1 MTNADVAYLNNC
13 KKRPHRTLF
22 GAGAFFDLNTTGAQS
37 KDAEKLV
44 IGKEYLVGS
53 RGDGDHVI
61 FNTYRLEKKEQKPEK
76 EKPAPLYWVLS
87 GELLES
93 VTVTQARAVI
103 NPRFAPFFDKLGR
116 FKQVSVIWPDKN
128 IGSGTFKQADVF
140 PVIYRL
146 ITDRTCQG
154 GAFLTHAELVEA
166 MLVDKEGLAEITP
179 VDNKLGPARTAS
191 NMVAWF
197 SQRYTMSENQYAPWL
212 ERQRIDGTWAY
223 RSTQRTRTSSVTPAA
238 GFPDIEFSAMEGD
251 TKLVTHLQRE
261 RNPQL
266 AVEKRKAV
274 LAATKR
280 LACECC
286 GFEARTRFH
295 DIESPI
301 VEVHH
306 RNQLGG
312 QVGTKKT
319 SLADLAIL
327 CPTCHRAIHQA
338 KDLSVEDFAAK
349 YFSKE

>member
-212 ERQRIDGTWAY
+212 ERQRI
-223 RSTQRTRTSSVTPAA
+223 
-238 GFPDIEFSAMEGD
+238 E
-251 TKLVTHLQRE
+251 
-261 RNPQL
+261 
-266 AVEKRKAV
+266 
-274 LAATKR
+274 
-280 LACECC
+280 
-286 GFEARTRFH
+286 
-295 DIESPI
+295 
-301 VEVHH
+301 
-306 RNQLGG
+306 
-312 QVGTKKT
+312 
-319 SLADLAIL
+319 
-327 CPTCHRAIHQA
+327 
-338 KDLSVEDFAAK
+338 
-349 YFSKE
+349 

>member
-1 MTNADVAYLNNC
+1 MNNTSVAYLNNC
-13 KKRPHRTLF
+13 KNRDHSDLF
-22 GAGAFFDLNTTGAQS
+22 GAAAFFDLDTTGVQS
-37 KDAEKLV
+37 EDAKKLTV
-44 IGKEYLVGS
+44 GQECLVAS
-53 RGDGDHVI
+53 RGDGDRII
-61 FNTYRLEKKEQKPEK
+61 FNTYRLEKLAQESEK
-76 EKPAPLYWVLS
+76 KTVSPLYWVLR

-93 VTVTQARAVI
+93 TSVKQARAAI

-116 FKQVSVIWPDKN
+116 FKRVSVIWPEQKK
-128 IGSGTFKQADVF
+128 GSGTFKQADVF

-146 ITDRTCQG
+146 ITDRTSKG
-154 GAFLTHAELVEA
+154 GAFLTHAELVKA
-166 MLVDKEGLAEITP
+166 LLADKEGLAGITP
-179 VDNKLGPARTAS
+179 IHNKLGPTGTAS

-197 SQRYTMSENQYAPWL
+197 SQRYTMAENQYQLLL
-212 ERQRIDGTWAY
+212 ERVKMEGTWAY
-223 RSTQRTRTSSVTPAA
+223 RSTQPTRTSSVTPAA
-238 GFPDIEFSAMEGD
+238 GLPDVEFSAMEGN

-306 RNQLGG
+306 RNKLGG
-312 QVGTKKT
+312 QAGTKKT

-338 KDLSVEDFAAK
+338 KDLSVEDFAAR